1 MQTKSLGIIL
11 VILGIVM
18 IAYTGFN
25 YVTTEKVVD
34 LGPIEINKEKNH
46 PVQWSPIVGLA
57 LLAGGIFIIILDKRN
72 PK

>member
-11 VILGIVM
+11 IILGIIMVV
-18 IAYTGFN
+18 YTGFN

-46 PVQWSPIVGLA
+46 PVQWSPIIGLA
-57 LLAGGIFIIILDKRN
+57 LLVGGIFVVVLDKRSL
-72 PK
+72 K